1 MSVTLSFMADIDPE
15 MHRHLEHVVDG
26 LVNATGGAVH
36 RHELRDIVY
45 SSYEQLAENA
55 KVTTFLPVLTGR
67 YALMQVRAQGILS
80 GDIAKD
86 HPEVLTLDQRNAG
99 RSQAAA
105 ALIRFYAPGRFLV
118 NSAGIEPAP
127 EVSPLVV
134 DELRDAG
141 VELTDFPKRI
151 SRELVEASDHVLVFG
166 ELTSDLPDAAR
177 VPVRRWDVADPYDAD
192 RDAVIAIL
200 QQVDEAVRE
209 FLMSVDPDHELH
221 PAVTQQLS

>member
-1 MSVTLSFMADIDPE
+1 MADIDPE
-15 MHRHLEHVVDG
+15 MDRHLEHVVDG

-36 RHELRDIVY
+36 RHELRDIVHA
-45 SSYEQLAENA
+45 SYEQLAENA

-67 YALMQVRAQGILS
+67 YALMQVRAKGILS
-80 GDIAKD
+80 GDILKD

-118 NSAGIEPAP
+118 NSAGIEPAH

-151 SRELVEASDHVLVFG
+151 SRDLVRASDHVLVFG
-166 ELTSDLPDAAR
+166 DLSEDLTGEASA
-177 VPVRRWDVADPYDAD
+177 PVRHWNVADPYGAD
-192 RDAVIAIL
+192 RAAVIAIL
-200 QQVDEAVRE
+200 QQVDDAVRE
-209 FLMSVDPDHELH
+209 FLVSVDPDHELH
-221 PAVTQQLS
+221 PAVTQQLA